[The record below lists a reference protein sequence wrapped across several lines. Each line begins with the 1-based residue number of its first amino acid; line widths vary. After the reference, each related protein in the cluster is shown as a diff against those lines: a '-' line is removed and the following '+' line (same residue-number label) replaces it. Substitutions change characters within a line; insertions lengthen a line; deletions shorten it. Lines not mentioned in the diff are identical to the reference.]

1 MDILAKVPE
10 IHFPFDNQGGVPP
23 IDSATHREF
32 LDELT
37 TLLSETRYLCQKHR
51 FEDFSAAIKSF
62 IESNNSQE
70 SRQLAD
76 FMKLSNN
83 EVQQRTKG
91 SGIDGDNFDMLV
103 LESMNRKLMR
113 HLDRLNDLPVQTV
126 LLGSNAQHY
135 QDQYEE

>member
-1 MDILAKVPE
+1 M
-10 IHFPFDNQGGVPP
+10 PP

-37 TLLSETRYLCQKHR
+37 ILLSETRYLCQKHC
-51 FEDFSAAIKSF
+51 FEDLSAAIRSF
-62 IESNNSQE
+62 IESNKSQE
-70 SRQLAD
+70 SRQFAE
-76 FMKLSNN
+76 FMKLSIN

-126 LLGSNAQHY
+126 LLGSNA
-135 QDQYEE
+135 